1 MTELEGATK
10 RDWLSSSFG
19 TTKELLE
26 DTSLDVRD
34 GSNVLP
40 WVPRTTAAVALR
52 LQTFDAALF
61 YDVEQKKQHSS
72 GQIDTNQKVR
82 LVSEERNNFFFCM
95 YLMNTFFL

>member
-82 LVSEERNNFFFCM
+82 LVSEERNKKNFAYM
-95 YLMNTFFL
+95 S